1 MIELLKA
8 LLALGNYI
16 VAMRGGTL
24 LCHPNLGGDCN
35 NPVSTAFYK
44 LFEHIAR
51 ESVLQEWRPRISRS
65 CAISPLLTLSY
76 FLENIPDN
84 EVYLRTLLT
93 NLLRLF
99 RKDLKVQ
106 DNIKNEGFAHVKPE
120 LPNNPN
126 CGALRVQPNQGLLV
140 TSAKGLLLLFC
151 DEISFDETALDL
163 LKKLVAAL
171 SVDGLSLDD
180 PQIEE
185 SGDSG
190 ESGDIF
196 A

>member
-16 VAMRGGTL
+16 VAMRGGKL
-24 LCHPNLGGDCN
+24 LLEPGLDRDCN
-35 NPVSTAFYK
+35 NPVSTAFYR
-44 LFEHIAR
+44 LFDHLAR
-51 ESVLQEWRPRISRS
+51 ESVLQEWRPRLSRS
-65 CAISPLLTLSY
+65 CAISPLLTLSH

-106 DNIKNEGFAHVKPE
+106 DKIKKEGFAPVTPQPHY
-120 LPNNPN
+120 NPN
-126 CGALRVQPNQGLLV
+126 CGALRVQPNQELLV
-140 TSAKGLLLLFC
+140 TSAKGLLFL
-151 DEISFDETALDL
+151 ISFDETAVDL
-163 LKKLVAAL
+163 LKQLVAAL
-171 SVDGLSLDD
+171 SVGGLSLDD

-190 ESGDIF
+190 DSGDIF
-196 A
+196 K